1 MKVYTN
7 IVDVISLCVPA
18 GGRAGA
24 ACVWFP
30 LWCRGVGWGGTLC
43 VNVRAKPRRNVAA
56 LRPPRSQGGLCF
68 GGRGHASSFHITVI
82 ILSPIHP
89 KKKRKE
95 DYKKETDTHTH
106 KCCTVKPLTL
116 VLFSASRSF
125 KQHALLYS
133 SCCVVLLL
141 ALLPICT
148 TVILASRHNTLSLC
162 LSLYESIHTA
172 ALQTSGTSLAVRPRE
187 GEED

>member
-68 GGRGHASSFHITVI
+68 GGRVNASSFHISVI

-95 DYKKETDTHTH
+95 DYKKETDTLTHTH
-106 KCCTVKPLTL
+106 TQ
-116 VLFSASRSF
+116 VLHGEAPDACFIFR
-125 KQHALLYS
+125 
-133 SCCVVLLL
+133 L
-141 ALLPICT
+141 ALLQTAC
-148 TVILASRHNTLSLC
+148 VALFQLLCGSSSGFVAHMHNCDFSFASQHPQSL
-162 LSLYESIHTA
+162 
-172 ALQTSGTSLAVRPRE
+172 SLAV
-187 GEED
+187 